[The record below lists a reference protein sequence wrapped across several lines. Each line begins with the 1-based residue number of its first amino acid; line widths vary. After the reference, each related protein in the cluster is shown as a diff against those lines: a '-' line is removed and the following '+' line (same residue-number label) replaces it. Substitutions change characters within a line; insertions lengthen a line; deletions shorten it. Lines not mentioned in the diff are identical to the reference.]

1 MSSHLIR
8 SDLIPIISGY
18 LILMVILAVGLRTQ
32 RRRTAAGLSTS
43 RLTGRHDRGWRALAL
58 HAVTDA
64 VGGYVLLA
72 AVVLLYYYGVAR
84 VGSNFL
90 DSEFTGTALLLAVC
104 LPVFT
109 AASWLTRR
117 RAARAD
123 RARGNEDSHGE

>member
-1 MSSHLIR
+1 
-8 SDLIPIISGY
+8 
-18 LILMVILAVGLRTQ
+18 
-32 RRRTAAGLSTS
+32 
-43 RLTGRHDRGWRALAL
+43 
-58 HAVTDA
+58 
-64 VGGYVLLA
+64 
-72 AVVLLYYYGVAR
+72 

-123 RARGNEDSHGE
+123 RARGNEDRHGE